1 MTLPPEE
8 PKRFGGWN
16 VSYAGRAG
24 RAQRP
29 FRESTGESK
38 PPTLRRRAHMSLF
51 GVQVSIMVH
60 VLFGVLGIILAVALL
75 VYVLNISEKNIPK
88 IKSLSL
94 WTALSMIASYVLGGW
109 WYVVYYVHER
119 DVIRSGAWKWAH
131 TFFME
136 WKEHV
141 FFALL
146 FLSVLLPV
154 IAYRNDLMVP
164 ENRKLLLLV
173 TWLIVLIGL
182 AVDGSGAVISRGVI
196 VGYMG
201 RVAP

>member
-1 MTLPPEE
+1 
-8 PKRFGGWN
+8 
-16 VSYAGRAG
+16 
-24 RAQRP
+24 
-29 FRESTGESK
+29 
-38 PPTLRRRAHMSLF
+38 MSLF
-51 GVQVSIMVH
+51 GIQVSVMVH

-75 VYVLNISEKNIPK
+75 VYVLNVSEKNIPR

-94 WTALSMIASYVLGGW
+94 WAAVSMILSYVIGGW
-109 WYVVYYVHER
+109 WYVVHYPVER
-119 DVIRSGAWKWAH
+119 AIIRAGQWSWAH

-146 FLSVLLPV
+146 FLSIFMPV
-154 IAYRNDLMVP
+154 IAWRSNLLVP
-164 ENRKLLLLV
+164 ENRRLLLTV
-173 TWLIVLIGL
+173 TWLVVLIGL
-182 AVDGSGAVISRGVI
+182 AVDGAGAVISRGVI

>member
-1 MTLPPEE
+1 
-8 PKRFGGWN
+8 
-16 VSYAGRAG
+16 
-24 RAQRP
+24 
-29 FRESTGESK
+29 
-38 PPTLRRRAHMSLF
+38 MSLF
-51 GVQVSIMVH
+51 QIQASIMVH

-75 VYVLNISEKNIPK
+75 VYILNVSERNIPR

-94 WTALSMIASYVLGGW
+94 WTALSMILSYVIGGW
-109 WYVVYYVHER
+109 WYVTHYPAER
-119 DVIRSGAWKWAH
+119 AIIRAGQWSWAH

-146 FLSVLLPV
+146 FLSILLPV

-164 ENRKLLLLV
+164 ENRKLLLVATLLV
-173 TWLIVLIGL
+173 VLIGL
-182 AVDGSGAVISRGVI
+182 AVDGSGAIISRGVI

-201 RVAP
+201 RVTP

>member
-1 MTLPPEE
+1 
-8 PKRFGGWN
+8 
-16 VSYAGRAG
+16 
-24 RAQRP
+24 
-29 FRESTGESK
+29 
-38 PPTLRRRAHMSLF
+38 
-51 GVQVSIMVH
+51 MVH

-75 VYVLNISEKNIPK
+75 VYVLNMSEKNIPR
-88 IKSLSL
+88 IRSLSL
-94 WTALSMIASYVLGGW
+94 YTALSMILSYVIGGW

-119 DVIRSGAWKWAH
+119 DIIRAGAWKWAH

-136 WKEHV
+136 WKEHF

-146 FLSVLLPV
+146 FLSILLPI

-164 ENRKLLLLV
+164 ENRRLMVIV
-173 TWLIVLIGL
+173 TAIIVLIGL
-182 AVDGSGAVISRGVI
+182 AVDGSGAIISRGVI

>member
-1 MTLPPEE
+1 
-8 PKRFGGWN
+8 
-16 VSYAGRAG
+16 
-24 RAQRP
+24 
-29 FRESTGESK
+29 
-38 PPTLRRRAHMSLF
+38 MSLF

-75 VYVLNISEKNIPK
+75 VYTLNISEKNIPK

-94 WTALSMIASYVLGGW
+94 WTALSMITSYVLGGW
-109 WYVVYYVHER
+109 WYVVYYAHER
-119 DVIRSGAWKWAH
+119 DIIRSGAWKWAH

-182 AVDGSGAVISRGVI
+182 AVKERCF
-196 VGYMG
+196 
-201 RVAP
+201 

>member
-1 MTLPPEE
+1 
-8 PKRFGGWN
+8 
-16 VSYAGRAG
+16 
-24 RAQRP
+24 
-29 FRESTGESK
+29 
-38 PPTLRRRAHMSLF
+38 MSLF

-75 VYVLNISEKNIPK
+75 VYTLNISEKNIPK

-94 WTALSMIASYVLGGW
+94 WTALSMVASFVLGGW
-109 WYVVYYVHER
+109 WYVVYYAHER
-119 DVIRSGAWKWAH
+119 DVIRAGAWKWAH

-154 IAYRNDLMVP
+154 IAHRNDLMVP
-164 ENRKLLLLV
+164 ENRRLLLLV

>member
-1 MTLPPEE
+1 
-8 PKRFGGWN
+8 
-16 VSYAGRAG
+16 
-24 RAQRP
+24 
-29 FRESTGESK
+29 
-38 PPTLRRRAHMSLF
+38 MSLF
-51 GVQVSIMVH
+51 GIQVSIMVH

-75 VYVLNISEKNIPK
+75 VYILNVSEKNIPR

-154 IAYRNDLMVP
+154 IAYRNDLLVP
-164 ENRKLLLLV
+164 ENRKLLLVV
-173 TWLIVLIGL
+173 TLLIVLIGL
-182 AVDGSGAVISRGVI
+182 AVDGSGAIISRGVI

>member
-1 MTLPPEE
+1 
-8 PKRFGGWN
+8 
-16 VSYAGRAG
+16 
-24 RAQRP
+24 
-29 FRESTGESK
+29 
-38 PPTLRRRAHMSLF
+38 MSLF
-51 GVQVSIMVH
+51 GIQVSIMVH

-75 VYVLNISEKNIPK
+75 VYTLNASEKNIPK

-94 WTALSMIASYVLGGW
+94 WTALSMVASYVLGGW
-109 WYVVYYVHER
+109 WYVVYYAHER

-154 IAYRNDLMVP
+154 IAHRNDLMVP
-164 ENRKLLLLV
+164 ENRRLLLLV

>member
-1 MTLPPEE
+1 
-8 PKRFGGWN
+8 
-16 VSYAGRAG
+16 
-24 RAQRP
+24 
-29 FRESTGESK
+29 
-38 PPTLRRRAHMSLF
+38 MSLF
-51 GVQVSIMVH
+51 GIQVSIMVH

-75 VYVLNISEKNIPK
+75 VYVLNAEREEHPQDPQPEPY
-88 IKSLSL
+88 
-94 WTALSMIASYVLGGW
+94 TALSMILSYVIGGW
-109 WYVVYYVHER
+109 WYVIHYPAER
-119 DVIRSGAWKWAH
+119 AIIRAGQWSWAH

-146 FLSVLLPV
+146 FLSILLPI

-164 ENRKLLLLV
+164 ENRKLLLVATLLV
-173 TWLIVLIGL
+173 VLIGL
-182 AVDGSGAVISRGVI
+182 AVDGSGAIISRGVI

>member
-1 MTLPPEE
+1 
-8 PKRFGGWN
+8 
-16 VSYAGRAG
+16 
-24 RAQRP
+24 
-29 FRESTGESK
+29 
-38 PPTLRRRAHMSLF
+38 MSLF
-51 GVQVSIMVH
+51 GIQVSVMVH

-75 VYVLNISEKNIPK
+75 VYVLNVSEKNIPT
-88 IKSLSL
+88 IRSLSL
-94 WTALSMIASYVLGGW
+94 WTALSMILSYVIGGW
-109 WYVVYYVHER
+109 WYVVHYSAER
-119 DVIRSGAWKWAH
+119 AIIRAGQWSWAH

-146 FLSVLLPV
+146 FLSILLPI

-164 ENRKLLLLV
+164 ENRRL
-173 TWLIVLIGL
+173 WSSSPRIIVLIGL
-182 AVDGSGAVISRGVI
+182 AVDGSGAIISRGVI

>member
-1 MTLPPEE
+1 
-8 PKRFGGWN
+8 
-16 VSYAGRAG
+16 
-24 RAQRP
+24 
-29 FRESTGESK
+29 
-38 PPTLRRRAHMSLF
+38 
-51 GVQVSIMVH
+51 MVH

-75 VYVLNISEKNIPK
+75 VYTLNVSEKNIPK
-88 IKSLSL
+88 IKRLSL
-94 WTALSMIASYVLGGW
+94 WTALSMVASYVLGGW
-109 WYVVYYVHER
+109 WYVVYYAHER

-154 IAYRNDLMVP
+154 IAHRNDLMVP
-164 ENRKLLLLV
+164 ENRRLLLLV